1 MKALGVSWNPR
12 TDTINFQVKLS
23 EKEIYTKRSILSN
36 ISRLFDPLGLASVVT
51 IKARIALQ
59 GIWKMKKFGWDD
71 PLPKEMQSNWR
82 KLFAEI
88 ANLNTVQFP
97 RCLQPPCVHGSPELH
112 VFADASIFAY
122 GAAAYP
128 VWPTSTGREV
138 RLVSAK
144 ARVAP
149 LRQTTIPRLELM
161 AALIATRLAKIICN
175 ELKIKPARVVLWS
188 DSMIVLAWLRSEST
202 AFKSFVGVRVAEI
215 QSTFESATWRHVPS
229 DLNPADDLSRG
240 ITVSEMNGRW
250 MNGPVF
256 LTKEPEEWPIET
268 SETPSDVPEVKLRKL
283 LFVLQSKPTAFI
295 DPSRYSNWRRLC
307 RVTAYCFRFIRNT
320 KSHSVSA
327 SPLLPEE
334 IESAER
340 YWVKEVQRELGNWKE
355 QYKELPSFKL
365 FV

>member
-1 MKALGVSWNPR
+1 
-12 TDTINFQVKLS
+12 
-23 EKEIYTKRSILSN
+23 
-36 ISRLFDPLGLASVVT
+36 
-51 IKARIALQ
+51 
-59 GIWKMKKFGWDD
+59 
-71 PLPKEMQSNWR
+71 
-82 KLFAEI
+82 
-88 ANLNTVQFP
+88 
-97 RCLQPPCVHGSPELH
+97 
-112 VFADASIFAY
+112 
-122 GAAAYP
+122 
-128 VWPTSTGREV
+128 
-138 RLVSAK
+138 
-144 ARVAP
+144 
-149 LRQTTIPRLELM
+149 M
-161 AALIATRLAKIICN
+161 AALIATRLAKTICN
-175 ELKIKPARVVLWS
+175 EFKIKPARVVLWS